1 MPSAKLTRDNIPTRL
16 LDAKLEAVGR
26 FLHAEPA
33 EEPRPLT
40 YTASARASE
49 NLVGIGVGFKISKG
63 KVRPTHAVR
72 FYVVSKIPPS
82 AIPDEHLLPRSIGG
96 LPTDVIETGL
106 FQAFAVPAGQKRI
119 RPAKPGCSIGFQFSG
134 AKAEFVMAG
143 TFGAVVADSSNT
155 RYILSNNHVL
165 ANENTLPLGS
175 PIFQPG
181 LLDGG
186 KPATDTIAALTKF
199 IPIKFSGANHVDCAI
214 AKPTSPKLISP
225 TVLPKVGKLASSTPI
240 AAVVGMKVHK
250 TGRTTG
256 YRTGAVFDVSADVK
270 VGYDAGTA
278 TFQNQVLVRGDTPQ
292 PFSDSGDSGSMI
304 VDRQTQRATALLF
317 AGSTAYTIG
326 NHMSDVLAALGVTLV
341 T

>member
-1 MPSAKLTRDNIPTRL
+1 VPSAKLTRENIPKRL
-16 LDAKLEAVGR
+16 LDAKAEAVDQ
-26 FLHAEPA
+26 FLRLETEAEP
-33 EEPRPLT
+33 RQLT
-40 YTASARASE
+40 YTASARASD
-49 NLVGIGVGFKISKG
+49 NLVGIGVGYKVSKG

-72 FYVVSKIPPS
+72 FYVVSKLPLS
-82 AIPDEHLLPRSIGG
+82 AIPDAQLLPRSIGG

-106 FQAFAVPAGQKRI
+106 FQAFAAPAGQKRI
-119 RPAKPGCSIGFQFSG
+119 RPARPGCSIGFQFSG
-134 AKAEFVMAG
+134 AKAGYVMAG
-143 TFGAVVADSSNT
+143 TFGAVVADGST

-186 KPATDTIAALTKF
+186 KPATDIIAKLTKF
-199 IPIKFSGANHVDCAI
+199 IPLKFSGINHVDCAL
-214 AKPTSPKLISP
+214 AEPTSPKLTSP
-225 TVLPKVGKLASSTPI
+225 TVLPKVGKLARSTPI

-256 YRTGAVFDVSADVK
+256 YRTGVVFDVSADVK
-270 VGYDAGTA
+270 VGYDGGTA
-278 TFQNQVLVRGDTPQ
+278 TFQNQVLVRGDTAE

-304 VDRQTQRATALLF
+304 VDRKTQQATALLF
-317 AGSTAYTIG
+317 GGSTSYTIG

-341 T
+341 P